1 MRIRVH
7 TYTRARITSLVE
19 EERCTKGEER
29 EIAIYRCARAG
40 TVPWLSRVSRCGA
53 SVAG

>member
-1 MRIRVH
+1 MYTH
-7 TYTRARITSLVE
+7 THTHTRAE
-19 EERCTKGEER
+19 EEEGTKGEER

-53 SVAG
+53 SVAEAHVRT